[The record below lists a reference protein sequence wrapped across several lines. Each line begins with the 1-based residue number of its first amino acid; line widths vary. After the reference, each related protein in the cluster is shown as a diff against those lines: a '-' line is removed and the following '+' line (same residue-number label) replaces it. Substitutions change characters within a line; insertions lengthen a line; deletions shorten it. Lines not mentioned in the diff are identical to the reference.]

1 MVLYCGIHVLQN
13 KTQLVFF
20 LNGETWHISVK
31 DMVDIHSE
39 SITWFSIKEY
49 WYYEDFKLAV
59 TLQANMEPEKPIT
72 CD

>member
-1 MVLYCGIHVLQN
+1 MTYFCQGH
-13 KTQLVFF
+13 
-20 LNGETWHISVK
+20 
-31 DMVDIHSE
+31 MVDIHSE

-59 TLQANMEPEKPIT
+59 ALQANMEPEKPIT